1 MLCPPQ
7 ARAYVKLARSGRGP
21 LSSAPGAKLRLAAQ
35 VRGMGPLFR
44 IRLSALSCARPGALL
59 GLALYS
65 GGCNRLSLH
74 NTGEEPVADVVVAFS
89 LNPAVYRVRQ
99 PLLKLPALV
108 PGVPVQLDGTTA
120 LA

>member
-1 MLCPPQ
+1 
-7 ARAYVKLARSGRGP
+7 
-21 LSSAPGAKLRLAAQ
+21 
-35 VRGMGPLFR
+35 MGPLFR

-59 GLALYS
+59 GLAFYS
-65 GGCNRLSLH
+65 AGCNRLSLH